1 MWAGDAGS
9 GPGSWQGVD
18 THGMSVACV
27 GTMAGMCP
35 RPVPPPPRAA
45 EEQTDS
51 HVAVLDSPQ
60 GSPAEAWVTIVW
72 DDPVNLMDYVT
83 HVFCEYFGY
92 PKSKSEKLMLKV
104 HTEGRAVVSTGNREA
119 MERDVLAMQ
128 NYTLWATM
136 ERQ

>member
-1 MWAGDAGS
+1 
-9 GPGSWQGVD
+9 
-18 THGMSVACV
+18 
-27 GTMAGMCP
+27 MCP
-35 RPVPPPPRAA
+35 RPVPPSVRAV
-45 EEQTDS
+45 EERPEDS
-51 HVAVLDSPQ
+51 PLAVLDLSLDI
-60 GSPAEAWVTIVW
+60 STETWVTIVW

-92 PKSKSEKLMLKV
+92 PRPKSEELMLKV